1 MNSLNLGSDDEPVIK
16 KKSNTRNLK
25 IALGLAAVILI
36 PTIGSTLAGTITIN
50 SSGTVEFGQGISQ
63 ATACGDLTLTP
74 ATSLVNASG
83 AGSFKLATVTLV
95 MPIACTGKTFT
106 IKALGN
112 SSNTLIDLSTRSND
126 ALAITPTITSSSCT
140 VAIPTSPAT
149 ANETATCT
157 STSETT
163 ATAVITVTTQ
173 TASASDIYKFTV
185 ESS

>member
-1 MNSLNLGSDDEPVIK
+1 MNALNLGSDDEPVVK

-25 IALGLAAVILI
+25 IAIGLAAVILI
-36 PTIGSTLAGTITIN
+36 PTIGSTLAGSITIN

-157 STSETT
+157 STSATT

>member
-16 KKSNTRNLK
+16 KKSNTRYLK

>member
-1 MNSLNLGSDDEPVIK
+1 MNTLNLGSDDEPVKK

-36 PTIGSTLAGTITIN
+36 PTIGSTLAGTIVV
-50 SSGTVEFGQGISQ
+50 SGGSVEFGQGISQ

-74 ATSLVNASG
+74 ATSFSNSSG